1 MFIVVADA
9 IALDQELALCA
20 AAALS
25 ISAPQ
30 ALKELD
36 RCDQIGSADP
46 PL

>member
-25 ISAPQ
+25 ISARQ
-30 ALKELD
+30 ALD